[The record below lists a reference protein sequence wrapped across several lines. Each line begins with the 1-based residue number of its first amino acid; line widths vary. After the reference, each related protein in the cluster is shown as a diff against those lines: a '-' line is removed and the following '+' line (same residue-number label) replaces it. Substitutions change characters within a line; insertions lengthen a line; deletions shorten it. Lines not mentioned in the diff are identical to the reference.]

1 MDCERIAR
9 LVLSGAIIAL
19 YDQPMPTIHRLS
31 NCVICLYANDHLPPH
46 FHLRFSDG
54 RQALIAI
61 NDLTPVT
68 GFGGLQVSQREMSE
82 ALEWATRNRARLLA
96 MWEELNP

>member
-1 MDCERIAR
+1 
-9 LVLSGAIIAL
+9 
-19 YDQPMPTIHRLS
+19 MPTIHRLS

-61 NDLTPVT
+61 DGLTQLA
-68 GFGGLQVSQREMSE
+68 GFGNSRVSLREMSE
-82 ALEWATRNRARLLA
+82 ALEWASENRARLLA
-96 MWEELNP
+96 VWEELNP